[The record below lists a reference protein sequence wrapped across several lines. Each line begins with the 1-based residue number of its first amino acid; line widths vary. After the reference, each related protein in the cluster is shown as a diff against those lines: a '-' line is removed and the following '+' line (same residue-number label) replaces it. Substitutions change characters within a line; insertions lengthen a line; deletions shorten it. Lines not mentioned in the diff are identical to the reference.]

1 MVHKWTAVFLLYPLM
16 PEEVREMSEV
26 KRVWDEKGVW
36 GERGIW
42 DFLIKALISFM
53 RTLP

>member
-26 KRVWDEKGVW
+26 RKVSGMRKESGVR
-36 GERGIW
+36 EVSGIS
-42 DFLIKALISFM
+42 LS
-53 RTLP
+53 RH